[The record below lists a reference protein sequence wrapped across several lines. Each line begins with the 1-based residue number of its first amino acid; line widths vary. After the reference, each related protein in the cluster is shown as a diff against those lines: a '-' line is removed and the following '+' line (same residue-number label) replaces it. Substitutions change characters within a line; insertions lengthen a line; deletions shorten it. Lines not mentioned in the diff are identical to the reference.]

1 MERKLTKSEFISLS
15 IMLFGLFFG
24 AGNLI
29 FPPMLGYNSGNKTLI
44 SFIFFTLTA
53 IIFPVLG
60 VITVSK
66 TNGLQNLSRRV
77 HPLFALIF
85 TVIIYLSIGPGLG
98 IPRAGVVPFEMAI
111 FQYLPKGFDANISR
125 LIYTLVFFS
134 IAYYVSLTPNKL
146 VKRSGKILTPI
157 LLFLIL
163 ILFLGILFK
172 NPNNVG
178 LPKGDYIKSPAV
190 VGFVEGYNTLD
201 AIAALNFGFVISL
214 TLRKFNISGEKDI
227 VRYSIKSGILAGI
240 ILLII
245 YAILSY
251 IGMVLSGSNITFE
264 NGAQILSYISES
276 LFGNFGVALVILI
289 FTLACLTTSIG
300 LIVSI
305 SEYFATL
312 TKGINEKAWVG
323 IITLFSFVISNFG
336 LNTILSISVPVL
348 QIVYPFSLVIIV
360 LGLIHDKFKFSRST
374 YVVSAIITFAISIL
388 SMLVNYGVELPF
400 LTKIIKSL
408 PFYSVGLNWVIPS
421 ILSILLTQLISKR
434 TK

>member
-214 TLRKFNISGEKDI
+214 TLRKFNISDEKDI

-348 QIVYPFSLVIIV
+348 QIVYPFSLVIII
-360 LGLIHDKFKFSRST
+360 LGLIHDKFNFSRST
-374 YVVSAIITFAISIL
+374 YVVSAIITFAISIIT
-388 SMLVNYGVELPF
+388 MLVNYGVELPF

>member
-348 QIVYPFSLVIIV
+348 QIFYPFSLVIII

-388 SMLVNYGVELPF
+388 TMLVNYGVELPF

>member
-214 TLRKFNISGEKDI
+214 TLRKFNISDEKDI

-388 SMLVNYGVELPF
+388 TMLVNYGVELPF

>member
-1 MERKLTKSEFISLS
+1 MERKLTRSEFISLS

-29 FPPMLGYNSGNKTLI
+29 FPPMLGFNSGNKTI
-44 SFIFFTLTA
+44 VSFIFFTLTA

-66 TNGLQNLSRRV
+66 TNGLQNLAKRV
-77 HPLFALIF
+77 HPAFALVF
-85 TVIIYLSIGPGLG
+85 TIVIYLSIGPGLG

-111 FQYLPKGFDANISR
+111 FQYLPKDFDANISR
-125 LIYTLVFFS
+125 LIYTLIFFS
-134 IAYYVSLTPNKL
+134 IAYYVSLSPNKL

-157 LLFLIL
+157 LISLIL
-163 ILFLGILFK
+163 ILFVGILFK

-178 LPKGDYIKSPAV
+178 LPKDVYAKSPAI

-201 AIAALNFGFVISL
+201 AIAALNFGLVISL
-214 TLRKFNISGEKDI
+214 TLRKFNIKNEKEI
-227 VRYSIKSGILAGI
+227 VGYTIKSGFLAGF
-240 ILLII
+240 ILLLI

-251 IGMVLSGSNITFE
+251 IGMMISGSSIEFE

-276 LFGNFGVALVILI
+276 LYGQFGVALIILI

-312 TKGINEKAWVG
+312 TNKINEKTWALIV
-323 IITLFSFVISNFG
+323 TLFAFIVSNFG
-336 LNTILSISVPVL
+336 LNAILSITVPVL
-348 QIVYPFSLVIIV
+348 QIVYPFSLVIIIM
-360 LGLIHDKFKFSRST
+360 GLLHDKIGFTKAT
-374 YVVSAIITFAISIL
+374 YVVAAIVSFAIAIFT
-388 SMLVNYGVELPF
+388 MLINLGLEIPF
-400 LTKIIKSL
+400 FTGFISTL
-408 PFYSVGLNWVIPS
+408 PFYNVGLNWVIPTIIS
-421 ILSILLTQLISKR
+421 IFFTQLISK
-434 TK
+434 K

>member
-214 TLRKFNISGEKDI
+214 TLRKFNISDEKDI

-348 QIVYPFSLVIIV
+348 QIVYPFSLVIII

-388 SMLVNYGVELPF
+388 TMLVNYGVELPF

>member
-214 TLRKFNISGEKDI
+214 TLRKFNISDEKDI

-360 LGLIHDKFKFSRST
+360 LGLIHHKFKFSRST

>member
-214 TLRKFNISGEKDI
+214 TLRKFNISDEKDI

>member
-388 SMLVNYGVELPF
+388 TMLVNYGVELPF